1 MENNF
6 KNKVY
11 IAGKLNDMAVDYLHN
26 VHKMMQ
32 TAEKARLAG
41 YAPFTP
47 AIDLLMGIKFGYT
60 DYHDYFDVSQPW
72 LAVADAVLLVPG
84 FETSKGTFE
93 ELQRASNFDIPIYK
107 DVHDLMHDINRVRS
121 IVQDKKSE
129 TFKFKIVCY

>member
-11 IAGKLNDMAVDYLHN
+11 IAGKLNDMAVGYLYN
-26 VHKMMQ
+26 VHKMMK
-32 TAEKARLAG
+32 TAEDVKRAG
-41 YAPFTP
+41 YSVFVP

-60 DYHDYFDVSQPW
+60 HYEDYFNNNMPW
-72 LAVADAVLLVPG
+72 LAASDAVVLTPG

-93 ELQRASNFDIPIYK
+93 ELKNAVNFDIPIYK

-129 TFKFKIVCY
+129 TFKFKVICH